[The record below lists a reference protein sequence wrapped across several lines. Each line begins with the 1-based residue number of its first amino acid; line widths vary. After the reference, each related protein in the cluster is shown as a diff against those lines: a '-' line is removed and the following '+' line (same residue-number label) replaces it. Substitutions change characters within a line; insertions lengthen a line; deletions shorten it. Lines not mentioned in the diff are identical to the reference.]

1 MNEDEEL
8 VLRTQRTT
16 NSIVSLCQLTNWRSS
31 WDWSEYVNYTVHISF
46 RHPTDI
52 QSGIFQF
59 ICNELYPSSDPIEP
73 AYPLSDEEEEKAEK
87 DLYYRFP
94 M

>member
-1 MNEDEEL
+1 MNDNNKTE
-8 VLRTQRTT
+8 
-16 NSIVSLCQLTNWRSS
+16 VSEVPEHER
-31 WDWSEYVNYTVHISF
+31 
-46 RHPTDI
+46 
-52 QSGIFQF
+52 
-59 ICNELYPSSDPIEP
+59 DPEP